1 MKNFNNISLKKKII
15 ITFCLILISNA
26 VVTSMTYYRFTSRN
40 TLDNYQKNTAD
51 TVRQIEIHL
60 GDKIQDLTQEI
71 TALGNNLSFASPME
85 RFLSDSSRMTDPIL
99 SGDVAGIISE
109 IESRDDFIDS
119 MYIYTEKKIFD
130 DYLFIR
136 KKDVRFTDTIM
147 YQYMQEHPNEM
158 VAWFP
163 AMKNPLYEDADETI
177 PVVYRKRLGN
187 HELYFVIHISQ
198 RAIQDYMEQAYS
210 TFDSIFLVDKDG
222 NNILNYCSDLGA
234 GVLKEFEAYQGAV
247 DGNVCLQLEVDGE
260 PYLVSTSMIK
270 ESGWQVYA
278 LRSITSMT
286 EGFRQL
292 RLFLI
297 IENIIVILVC
307 LMIVLWIAKRLTSSL
322 EQLAHKMSS
331 AVKEGYHTEYEYP
344 YRDEVGTLA
353 ESYNHMIGE
362 IRQHIQALEEEK
374 DHVKEIQRQKRKM
387 ELLALQ
393 SQINP
398 HFLYNTLNMI
408 TWQAVDMNAEE
419 ISVISSALGKYFR
432 ISLSKGREIITVREE
447 VEHVR
452 SYLEIQKIRYETQL
466 NYEIDIPEDIS
477 SCQIIKLVLQ
487 PLVENALYHGIKV
500 KEEGGTIWIRAE
512 VKTDRIEFVVED
524 DGAGIE
530 PERLE
535 LLNTRLKNGIVDHE
549 TGYGIYNVNSRLRL
563 YYGEHYGLRL
573 EKGEVRGLKSILF
586 IPVTRVEEDVSV

>member
-1 MKNFNNISLKKKII
+1 MKKFNNISFKNKII
-15 ITFCLILISNA
+15 ITFCLILIFNA
-26 VVTSMTYYRFTSRN
+26 VVTSMTYYRFTSKSA
-40 TLDNYQKNTAD
+40 LEDYQNNIAD

-60 GDKIQDLTQEI
+60 GDKIGDLTQEI
-71 TALGNNLSFASPME
+71 TALSNNLSFASPME
-85 RFLSDSSRMTDPIL
+85 AFLSDSSRVTDPIL
-99 SGDVAGIISE
+99 SGNIAGIISE
-109 IESRDDFIDS
+109 LESGDDFIDS
-119 MYIYTEKKIFD
+119 MYIYTEKRIFD

-136 KKDVRFTDTIM
+136 KTDVRFTDTIM
-147 YQYMQEHPNEM
+147 YQYMNAHPSEM
-158 VAWFP
+158 IAWFP
-163 AMKNPLYEDADETI
+163 AMENPLYEDTDETI
-177 PVVYRKRLGN
+177 PVVYRKMFGN
-187 HELYFVIHISQ
+187 HELYFVIQISQ
-198 RAIQDYMEQAYS
+198 RAIQDYLEQAYS
-210 TFDSIFLVDKDG
+210 TFDSIFMVDKGG
-222 NNILNYCSDLGA
+222 NNILNYSSALEV
-234 GVLKEFEAYQGAV
+234 GVLKEFEVYRGSIDENA
-247 DGNVCLQLEVDGE
+247 CLQLDVDGE
-260 PYLVSTSMIK
+260 TYLVSTSMIK
-270 ESGWQVYA
+270 ESGWQVYV

-286 EGFRQL
+286 ERFRQL

-297 IENIIVILVC
+297 IENIIVILIC
-307 LMIVLWIAKRLTSSL
+307 LLLVLWIAKRLTSSL
-322 EQLAHKMSS
+322 EYLANKMSR

-353 ESYNHMIGE
+353 ESYNFMIGE
-362 IRQHIQALEEEK
+362 IRRHIQELEEEK

-432 ISLSKGREIITVREE
+432 ISLSRGREIITVREE

-477 SCQIIKLVLQ
+477 SCQIVKLVLQ

-500 KEEGGTIWIRAE
+500 KEEGGTIRICAE
-512 VKTDRIEFVVED
+512 VKEDRIEFVVED
-524 DGAGIE
+524 NGAGIE
-530 PERLE
+530 PELLE
-535 LLNTRLKNGIVDHE
+535 LLNTRLKSGIVDHE

-563 YYGEHYGLRL
+563 YYGENYGLYL
-573 EKGEVRGLKSILF
+573 EKAKTKGLKSILS
-586 IPVTRVEEDVSV
+586 IPITKTEEDVCV